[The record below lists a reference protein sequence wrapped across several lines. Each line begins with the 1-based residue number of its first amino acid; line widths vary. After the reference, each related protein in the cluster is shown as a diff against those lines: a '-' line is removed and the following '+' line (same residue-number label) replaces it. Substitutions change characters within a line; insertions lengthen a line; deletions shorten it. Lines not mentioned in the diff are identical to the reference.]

1 MQYAV
6 ISCHKKAAACLQK
19 NGGQQMADVDSNS
32 KPENQPETSFNPGR
46 RKILAGMGAMT
57 AVSWLPFGAAAQ
69 GTTSESEILIIGGGM
84 AGCATAFHL
93 ASHGRDVTVLERA
106 TIASEASGQNMG
118 GLGGAGW
125 GNMPNLLSYLTAGS
139 LEIFK
144 QLQIDMGH
152 DMEFRQSGALTGI
165 HTEEQFDYYEKQVMS
180 LNARGYDSELLSPRE
195 ARAIE
200 PEANPDLLGYVYLPG
215 RGQADPVKST
225 RALAQAA
232 RNAGASIDLGQNVNS
247 ISIRGDGEYRVRTD
261 QAEYRCKTLVLA
273 AGSWC
278 NPVGRMLGVDIPIK
292 PIRGQMWAT
301 EKLPPRIFH
310 VLSSAESSFAWSID
324 NGADDSTPPNLT
336 HKGDRRMTRHLYGR
350 QRKNGEIIFG
360 GDRQDVGYNTTPDPS
375 GIEVN
380 RGHAAEVVPL
390 VKDLPIARTWAGL
403 MPFSIDGSPIIGR
416 IPLRDNLY
424 IVSGL
429 ASSGFGRGP
438 MAGKLAADYIH
449 SGHMPQVLAEADPAR
464 CVTEVA

>member
-1 MQYAV
+1 MPMA
-6 ISCHKKAAACLQK
+6 KRDPKFAAASRPQRPI
-19 NGGQQMADVDSNS
+19 DI
-32 KPENQPETSFNPGR
+32 GR
-46 RKILAGMGAMT
+46 RRVVAGIGT
-57 AVSWLPFGAAAQ
+57 AAAA
-69 GTTSESEILIIGGGM
+69 GCLPLGLSAENSVREADIVIIGGGM
-84 AGCATAFHL
+84 AGSATAFHL
-93 ASHGRDVTVLERA
+93 ARYGENVTLLERGE
-106 TIASEASGQNMG
+106 IASEASGQNMG

-125 GNMPNLLSYLTAGS
+125 GNMPDLQSYLTMGS

-152 DMEFRQSGALTGI
+152 DMEFRQSGSLTGI
-165 HTEEQFDYYEKQVMS
+165 HTEEQYDYLEQRVRS
-180 LNARGYDSELLSPRE
+180 LRSTGYDGELLTPRE

-200 PEANPDLLGYVYLPG
+200 PALNLDLLGYMYLPG

-225 RALAQAA
+225 RAFARAA
-232 RNAGASIDLGQNVNS
+232 RDAGATIDIGQNVTG
-247 ISIRGDGEYRVRTD
+247 ISVRGSGGYSVQAG
-261 QAEYRCKTLVLA
+261 QAEYRCRILVLA

-278 NPVGRMLGVDIPIK
+278 GPVGEMLGLKIPVV

-301 EKLPPRIFH
+301 EVLPPRIFH
-310 VLSSAESSFAWSID
+310 VLSSAESSFRWSQD
-324 NGADDSTPPNLT
+324 DGADEVTPPYLT
-336 HKGDRRMTRHLYGR
+336 HEGDRRLTRHLYGR

-360 GDRQDVGYNTTPDPS
+360 GDREDLGYNTTPDPA

-390 VKDLPIARTWAGL
+390 VADLPVSRTWAGL
-403 MPFSIDGSPIIGR
+403 MPFSLDGAPIIGR

-449 SGHMPQVLAEADPAR
+449 TGHRPRVLAECDPAR
-464 CVTEVA
+464 CVTEAA